1 MPRRISLGLA
11 IVLFFR
17 LLFSEAH
24 ARSNAAYCFP
34 ATPGVSDCLAGRF
47 DQFWR
52 SSGGLPV
59 FGFPITPLYDA
70 PTREGLVLAQMVERN
85 RLEYHPD
92 LAPPYDILLGRLGED
107 LLVARGRDWRVEPV
121 GLPKMDCWHAEE
133 TEHTVCDQ
141 EPDLGFLSFYRQ
153 HGLELGD
160 PGVSQRE
167 ALALWGLPLTEPA
180 IETNEAGDKVLT
192 QWFERARFEYHPG
205 KPAEYRVLLGLLGRE
220 VWGAQAR
227 PTISYQQPPPPI
239 GDLPRVSA
247 TPPPPPPVLETPTSE
262 IASPTPSS
270 TSVPELAS
278 MTPSAT
284 PAPTSTPV
292 MPSPTRAPTE
302 VPAPAPALE
311 PTATPPAP
319 APARVPMA
327 STVTPSPTPSAKLT
341 PAASVEPDDDV
352 LKQEL
357 FELVD
362 ALHQEAGCAPFVR
375 DNLLEVAAQAHAAD
389 IAAHKR
395 IDHVGTD
402 GATLRERLARIGYP
416 YNRASES
423 IAVYKTPEIAVH
435 FWMDEPPNGPH
446 RQNITNCQYTDAGI
460 GLAYDDRGWR
470 WWVMDVASQRPGS

>member
-11 IVLFFR
+11 IVLIFR

-34 ATPGVSDCLAGRF
+34 ATPGVSDCLEGRF

-52 SSGGLPV
+52 SNGRLPV

-107 LLVARGRDWRVEPV
+107 LLVARGRDWRADPV
-121 GLPKMDCWHAEE
+121 GLPKMDCWYVEE

-141 EPDLGFLSFYRQ
+141 EPELGFLSYYRG
-153 HGLELGD
+153 HGLDLGD
-160 PGVSQRE
+160 HGVSHRE

-180 IETNEAGDKVLT
+180 METNEAGDKVLT
-192 QWFERARFEYHPG
+192 QWFERARFEYHPQ

-220 VWGAQAR
+220 LWGIQAR
-227 PTISYQQPPPPI
+227 PPVSYQPAPPPI
-239 GDLPRVSA
+239 GDLPRVA
-247 TPPPPPPVLETPTSE
+247 PVPPPAPTSAPLPWEIETPE
-262 IASPTPSS
+262 IASPTP
-270 TSVPELAS
+270 VPKYPAA
-278 MTPSAT
+278 TPSAT
-284 PAPTSTPV
+284 SAPTTTPP
-292 MPSPTRAPTE
+292 MPSPTSAPTTMP
-302 VPAPAPALE
+302 V
-311 PTATPPAP
+311 TA
-319 APARVPMA
+319 
-327 STVTPSPTPSAKLT
+327 SPTPTAKVT
-341 PAASVEPDDDV
+341 TDAVTEPDHA

-362 ALHQEAGCAPFVR
+362 ALHQEAGCAPFAR
-375 DNLLEVAAQAHAAD
+375 DDLLELAAQAHAAD
-389 IAAHKR
+389 IAMHKR

-402 GATLRERLARIGYP
+402 GATLRQRLTRVGYP

-446 RQNITNCQYTDAGI
+446 RLNITNCQYTEAGI

-470 WWVMDVASQRPGS
+470 WWVMDVASRQPGR

>member
-1 MPRRISLGLA
+1 MPRRISTGLA
-11 IVLFFR
+11 IVLIVR

-52 SSGGLPV
+52 ASGGLPV

-92 LAPPYDILLGRLGED
+92 LAPPYDVLLGRLGED
-107 LLVARGRDWRVEPV
+107 LLVARGRDWRAEPV
-121 GLPKMDCWHAEE
+121 GLPKMDCWYAEE

-141 EPDLGFLSFYRQ
+141 EPGRGFLSYYRS
-153 HGLELGD
+153 HGLDLGD
-160 PGVSQRE
+160 PGISQRE

-180 IETNEAGDKVLT
+180 IETNAAGDKVLT
-192 QWFERARFEYHPG
+192 QWFERARFEYHPQ

-220 VWGAQAR
+220 LWGSQAR
-227 PTISYQQPPPPI
+227 PTVSYQPAPPPI
-239 GDLPRVSA
+239 GDLPRVA
-247 TPPPPPPVLETPTSE
+247 PVPPPAPTSPPLPWEIETPE
-262 IASPTPSS
+262 LASPTPSS
-270 TSVPELAS
+270 TPVP
-278 MTPSAT
+278 TT
-284 PAPTSTPV
+284 TPV
-292 MPSPTRAPTE
+292 TPSPTSAPT
-302 VPAPAPALE
+302 
-311 PTATPPAP
+311 TTPP
-319 APARVPMA
+319 
-327 STVTPSPTPSAKLT
+327 TPSPTPSAEVT
-341 PAASVEPDDDV
+341 SDTATEPDDDA

-375 DNLLEVAAQAHAAD
+375 NDLLAQAAQAHAAD
-389 IAAHKR
+389 IAAYKR

-402 GATLRERLARIGYP
+402 GATLRQRLARVGYP

-435 FWMDEPPNGPH
+435 FWMDEPPDGPH
-446 RQNITNCQYTDAGI
+446 RLNITNCQYTEAGI

-470 WWVMDVASQRPGS
+470 WWVMDVASRRPGS